1 MLRKGW
7 YLLLES
13 IKTRYLAILGPEFTL
28 RPPPAYLK
36 KKKKSDPP
44 AYEFLDF
51 QVSLQKKI
59 EQCKTYLSFEIQ

>member
-28 RPPPAYLK
+28 RLPPPAYLK
-36 KKKKSDPP
+36 KKKKKKSDPP
-44 AYEFLDF
+44 AY
-51 QVSLQKKI
+51 
-59 EQCKTYLSFEIQ
+59 

>member
-28 RPPPAYLK
+28 RPPPPPRLFFL
-36 KKKKSDPP
+36 KKKSDPP
-44 AYEFLDF
+44 PPAY
-51 QVSLQKKI
+51 
-59 EQCKTYLSFEIQ
+59 